1 MCSGCSERVL
11 EMRKLDLAITDNVR
25 EVPVLFIFFNRLHHA
40 KQVFDV
46 LRQVQPRQLFLAG
59 DGPRIGRLS
68 DAGGCRETR
77 ELALQVDWPCELR
90 TRFLEHNLGCKLAVS
105 SAISWFFEQVED
117 GIILED
123 DCVPNLSFFSFCA
136 ETLERY
142 RDDERVMQVS
152 GSNFLPVRRD
162 GGASYYFSALNDI
175 WGWATW
181 RRAWRHYDL
190 SMPDYPEFKKRRLLE
205 NYVGGRA
212 IASWLE
218 SYFDDACRSDC
229 SVWSSQWTYA
239 MARQN
244 GLTIVPSVN
253 LVRNIGFD
261 SAGTHSSGDSWRYY
275 NAFAVEDIGALIHPR
290 FILVDRGAD
299 KLRFDV
305 IRKTDPRLFVWNCCR
320 AAVGAFVPTGLRHL
334 YKETRIF
341 LNCTGLAICR
351 LKRFLVDFVSQ

>member
-1 MCSGCSERVL
+1 MKRFSRN
-11 EMRKLDLAITDNVR
+11 ITDEARNT
-25 EVPVLFIFFNRLHHA
+25 PILFIFFNRSNHA
-40 KQVFDV
+40 QQVFNV
-46 LRQVQPRQLFLAG
+46 LRQVQPRRLFLAG
-59 DGPRIGRLS
+59 DGPRIGRPS
-68 DAGGCRETR
+68 DAEGCREAR
-77 ELALQVDWPCELR
+77 ELAMQVDWPCELH
-90 TRFLEHNLGCKLAVS
+90 TRFLERNLGCKLAVS
-105 SAISWFFEQVED
+105 SAISWFFEHVED

-123 DCVPNLSFFSFCA
+123 DCVPSLSFFSFCA
-136 ETLERY
+136 EMLDRY
-142 RDDERVMQVS
+142 RDDKRVMQIS

-162 GGASYYFSALNDI
+162 AGASYYFSALNDI

-218 SYFDDACRSDC
+218 SYLDEAYRSDC

-244 GLTIVPSVN
+244 GLTIVPPVN
-253 LVRNIGFD
+253 LVCNIGFD
-261 SAGTHSSGDSWRYY
+261 SEGTHSSCDSWKYY
-275 NAFAVEDIGALIHPR
+275 GAFAAEDIDALIHPR

-305 IRKTDPRLFVWNCCR
+305 LRKTDPRLFARHRIR
-320 AAVGAFVPTGLRHL
+320 AAVRALMPAGLR
-334 YKETRIF
+334 RI
-341 LNCTGLAICR
+341 
-351 LKRFLVDFVSQ
+351 LKKLIYF